1 MLNTFTVSP
10 PGSIIAPVLFCL
22 HGEIE
27 RDYITVDLTYGPSL
41 NLTCSPQNHFCR
53 LYQPTVCR
61 HRLAAEPSYMLT
73 RCAGWNIDIC
83 EHSKLYLEL
92 SPTGC
97 ITTVGTTVVV
107 LYLLRLMHICIVSQN
122 CKSTSH
128 GPDPGPDLL
137 CSGPNLGL
145 TRVRPGPDSNLT
157 ASLNKDLPSYPCQAL
172 PARRRLRHQGQLTTL
187 RNRGAQLSN

>member
-1 MLNTFTVSP
+1 MWPHATHCITCVYKGVSSLLNTCTVSP

-27 RDYITVDLTYGPSL
+27 RDSITVDLTYGPSL

-107 LYLLRLMHICIVSQN
+107 LYLLRSMHICIVSQN

-128 GPDPGPDLL
+128 GPDPGPDLV
-137 CSGPNLGL
+137 CSGPNLCQ
-145 TRVRPGPDSNLT
+145 TQSDPD
-157 ASLNKDLPSYPCQAL
+157 
-172 PARRRLRHQGQLTTL
+172 
-187 RNRGAQLSN
+187 

>member
-1 MLNTFTVSP
+1 MLNTCTVSP

-27 RDYITVDLTYGPSL
+27 RDLITVDLTYGPSL

-83 EHSKLYLEL
+83 EHSKLYLVL

-97 ITTVGTTVVV
+97 SSHSCCAV
-107 LYLLRLMHICIVSQN
+107 LVEVDAHLHRIAELQEHKPWARPRS
-122 CKSTSH
+122 
-128 GPDPGPDLL
+128 
-137 CSGPNLGL
+137 
-145 TRVRPGPDSNLT
+145 RPGLQWAKPVSD
-157 ASLNKDLPSYPCQAL
+157 PSQTQIRSGSGL
-172 PARRRLRHQGQLTTL
+172 DQIQT
-187 RNRGAQLSN
+187 